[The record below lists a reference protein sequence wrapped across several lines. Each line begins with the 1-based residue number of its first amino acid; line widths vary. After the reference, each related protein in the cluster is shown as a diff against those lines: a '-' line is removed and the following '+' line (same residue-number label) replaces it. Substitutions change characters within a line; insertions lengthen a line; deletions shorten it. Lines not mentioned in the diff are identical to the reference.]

1 MANRRSICP
10 QSDYSVVHLFAD
22 TAIGKKGAVVFY
34 PMYLSRVCSRQQTSE
49 EIANLIVISHIT
61 MMTRCFFFNLL
72 CNNKGSAAVSVTH
85 KHVASAW
92 QEFSGEIS
100 HTIRSVALMASAPG
114 RPMIC
119 KLLPSMSSRRW
130 AHTLEFYTGI
140 LPIYITSC
148 LLPTITSFA
157 QNAQNAQVC
166 AKSIDRFYNLH
177 NILIICVL

>member
-1 MANRRSICP
+1 MN
-10 QSDYSVVHLFAD
+10 
-22 TAIGKKGAVVFY
+22 
-34 PMYLSRVCSRQQTSE
+34 
-49 EIANLIVISHIT
+49 ISNSYCLACTTKPTQIEDEP
-61 MMTRCFFFNLL
+61 FFFNLL

-166 AKSIDRFYNLH
+166 AKSIAVFMIY
-177 NILIICVL
+177 IIY

>member
-1 MANRRSICP
+1 M
-10 QSDYSVVHLFAD
+10 
-22 TAIGKKGAVVFY
+22 
-34 PMYLSRVCSRQQTSE
+34 
-49 EIANLIVISHIT
+49 
-61 MMTRCFFFNLL
+61 FFFNLL

-119 KLLPSMSSRRW
+119 KLLPSMSSRSW
-130 AHTLEFYTGI
+130 PHTLEFYTGI

-157 QNAQNAQVC
+157 QDAQDAQVC
-166 AKSIDRFYNLH
+166 AKNIVRFYNLH
-177 NILIICVL
+177 NILIICILSQTYRLKRQDAQCCANAQTAQNSVGGSATTTYSSRQAQQDGAGLRMHDSTPSGQLWHEKVR